1 MEKSR
6 RLAARPTVTGPGLPI
21 RRVWRPLRSVSGRLI
36 GDHNSAAWPGAVGI
50 RGFEEATNHCC
61 LLSGDGI
68 ITYIQSQDLPAVL
81 LGLAGIA
88 TGSARRPTFRA
99 RADRDRPRDRPGGS
113 AAAGA
118 RTVMKSTTLV
128 MPVRL
133 MIARLANCRGPAV
146 GHVASRHLVRLGA
159 CGRQFTPEAKSFVM
173 QIPAPERHLYP
184 AGQSLSTF
192 SSVMDFTV
200 VLARIP
206 GLLECALVQKFKTYH
221 GNLKLLPDPRP

>member
-1 MEKSR
+1 MPPGLGPSESEALR
-6 RLAARPTVTGPGLPI
+6 RQQITVAYCLVTASSHIYRARTCQRSYSDSPESQLVRPAGQPSGPWPTGTDRATGPG
-21 RRVWRPLRSVSGRLI
+21 
-36 GDHNSAAWPGAVGI
+36 
-50 RGFEEATNHCC
+50 
-61 LLSGDGI
+61 
-68 ITYIQSQDLPAVL
+68 
-81 LGLAGIA
+81 
-88 TGSARRPTFRA
+88 
-99 RADRDRPRDRPGGS
+99 GGS